1 MPRDTIEWGPA
12 PPESETGGRLE
23 PERAQE
29 WIYVLVNSSMPGMVK
44 VGRTAR
50 QPADRA
56 AELSGA
62 TGVAT
67 PFVLAFE
74 QEFADGVQAEE
85 LVHAE
90 LDRRRLRVAANR
102 EFFRGSPADIVR
114 VVLHVASLCGDM
126 NNVTA
131 PPTAAE
137 LLAEADRHLFG
148 MGNALQ
154 DYGEAVRCYRLAAT
168 RGSLVALERLGSIFL
183 RLGGTSRAERRRAM
197 QCLRE
202 GAKRGNYYC
211 YCEMTWV
218 YAAEGHLLNFAK
230 AWDLFFARRA
240 DSFNQEAETGD
251 NRYANALRHYI
262 SASLDL
268 GVLPAHMPELQ
279 AAADGILREMVRA
292 LDGLRDAPEA
302 RHHMADVLRWAYQ
315 NLLPMTPLAP
325 AEKSLRS
332 WISKW
337 ANRPRGLT
345 V

>member
-1 MPRDTIEWGPA
+1 MPRDTIEWGP
-12 PPESETGGRLE
+12 PPPVSETAEPPG
-23 PERAQE
+23 PERAQD
-29 WIYVLVNSSMPGMVK
+29 WIYVLVNSSIPGMVK
-44 VGRTAR
+44 VGRTTR
-50 QPADRA
+50 QPAARA

-85 LVHAE
+85 LIHAE
-90 LDRRRLRVAANR
+90 LDRRGLRVAANR
-102 EFFRGSPADIVR
+102 KFFRGSPAEIVR
-114 VVLHVASLCGDM
+114 VVLYVAALSGDM
-126 NNVTA
+126 KAVTTVPSA
-131 PPTAAE
+131 VD
-137 LLAEADRHLFG
+137 LLAEGDRHLFG
-148 MGNALQ
+148 TGDALQ

-197 QCLRE
+197 HCLKD
-202 GAKRGNYYC
+202 GARRGNYYC

-218 YAAEGHLLNFAK
+218 YAAEGHLQNFAK

-251 NRYANALRHYI
+251 QRYANALRHYI

-268 GVLPAHMPELQ
+268 GVPPAHMPELQ
-279 AAADGILREMVRA
+279 AAADGILSEMVRA

-302 RHHMADVLRWAYQ
+302 RLRLATVLRWAYE
-315 NLLPMTPLAP
+315 NLLPVTPLVP
-325 AEKSLRS
+325 AEKSLPS
-332 WISKW
+332 WVPRW
-337 ANRPRGLT
+337 ANRPRRLT
-345 V
+345 A